1 MTDRQTSQ
9 RVARILY
16 LVEILIFAVPFYL
29 TYGLLAIVSAP
40 YAGALILFSP
50 VWLTAYLADASSEAS
65 QTILIGTIVLAAAAL
80 SITGVIALWKFA
92 RLSQVYL
99 FKGAGELSKHHRDFR
114 TGLYCGLAPLAFTT
128 TVMAAIV
135 VSDGGWQDLPFAIIG
150 GGTLLIPVTHLWVA
164 MRRVRAKPV
173 TGDAFATT
181 S

>member
-1 MTDRQTSQ
+1 MSGRQTSQ
-9 RVARILY
+9 RIGRILY
-16 LVEILIFAVPFYL
+16 LLEILIFAVPVYL

-40 YAGALILFSP
+40 YAGALILISP
-50 VWLTAYLADASSEAS
+50 VWLTTYLADAGGEA
-65 QTILIGTIVLAAAAL
+65 QQVIVVGAVVLAAATL
-80 SITGVIALWKFA
+80 SVTGVIALWKLA
-92 RLSQVYL
+92 RLSHVYL
-99 FKGAGELSKHHRDFR
+99 FKGAEELLKHSADFR

-164 MRRVRAKPV
+164 MRRALTKPV